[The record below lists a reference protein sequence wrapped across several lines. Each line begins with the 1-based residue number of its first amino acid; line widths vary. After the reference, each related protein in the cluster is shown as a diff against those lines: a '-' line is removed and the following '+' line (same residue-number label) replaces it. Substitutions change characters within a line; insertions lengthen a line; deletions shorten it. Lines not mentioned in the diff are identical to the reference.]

1 MSCNRECAPCI
12 MNEESDGRRKLSYK
26 RRIASLEYDRALLM
40 RLMESLRTHDQS
52 EADRI
57 VRAIRNRASLAKMD
71 LVLTTGSRLC
81 EPRQTLEFKVG
92 NLDTQESESGTS
104 GARQTY
110 LDLNQL
116 YI

>member
-1 MSCNRECAPCI
+1 

-26 RRIASLEYDRALLM
+26 RRIASLEHDRALLM

-57 VRAIRNRASLAKMD
+57 VRAIRNGASLAEMD
-71 LVLTTGSRLC
+71 LVLTAGSGLC
-81 EPRQTLEFKVG
+81 EPRRTPEIQDVG
-92 NLDTQESESGTS
+92 NLDTRESDSGTS
-104 GARQTY
+104 GACQTY

-116 YI
+116 CL